1 VRRLGLLVGVSRSL
15 LDLSPATR
23 SGVRGE
29 WLAAAQAKGRRGP
42 IRAASLLLALALA
55 LAACEDD
62 VGEVAVKVA
71 NGFVVPA
78 LALGPDRFLAGE
90 GERFRAKEDGSPT
103 VLRQAPGP
111 VRLQYERSG
120 TLVTACSFNVKK
132 NRVVTVTLRAIG
144 REVKCDILE

>member
-42 IRAASLLLALALA
+42 IRAASLLLAVA

-103 VLRQAPGP
+103 VLRQVPGP

>member
-1 VRRLGLLVGVSRSL
+1 MPILRFAAITFALV
-15 LDLSPATR
+15 
-23 SGVRGE
+23 
-29 WLAAAQAKGRRGP
+29 
-42 IRAASLLLALALA
+42 

-62 VGEVAVKVA
+62 VGEVAIKVA
-71 NGFVVPA
+71 NGFVVPS

-90 GERFRAKEDGSPT
+90 GERFKAKEDGNPT

-120 TLVTACSFNVKK
+120 SLITACSFNVKK

-144 REVKCDILE
+144 REVKCEVLE